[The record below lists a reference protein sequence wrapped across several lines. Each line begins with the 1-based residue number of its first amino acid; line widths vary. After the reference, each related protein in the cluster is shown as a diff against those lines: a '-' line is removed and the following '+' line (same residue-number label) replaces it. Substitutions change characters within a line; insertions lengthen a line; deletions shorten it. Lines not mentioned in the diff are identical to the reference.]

1 MVCKKECRKAGS
13 TMVFT
18 NEKCVGCNKCIR
30 SCPVLTANVA
40 EKGKINIDEAMCIQC
55 GACFDNC
62 MHEARDFE
70 DDTAKFLSDLKAGK
84 RFSVIVAPAFIAN
97 YPKEYKKI
105 YGYLKSLGVAHIYSV
120 SFGADITT
128 WAYISYLK
136 ETGKTGLISQPCP
149 AIVNYIEKYQPEL
162 IPMLVPLHSPM
173 MAEAVYL
180 KKYKKVTE
188 DLVFLSPCIAKRLEI
203 NDKNT
208 GGYVKYNV
216 TFKKLMEAIGT
227 AYKTAQEAD
236 EESSYG
242 LGARYPKPGG
252 LKECVHFFLGNRTA
266 VLQVEGES
274 EAYKFLKEYAHRKTN
289 LPFMV
294 DILNCQKGCIRG
306 TATDEKIDDIDV
318 ELAINEMN
326 KLVVNEAKPARGNS
340 RNPWN
345 SALTPEKRWEYFCEQ
360 FKDLNI
366 HDFGRSYS
374 NKKVNV
380 QTPTEQEMDAIFCEM
395 GKETRESRHIDCSCC
410 GYHTCRDMVSAI
422 YNGVNQKEN
431 CIYYIKALAE
441 REKEEIESIHQ
452 ENIREQEDRNEKI
465 RHIKEQFE
473 YLNEGIAELSKV
485 NDVTADDAGN
495 VAEVVRAVTEQCEII
510 SQSLELFMEFS
521 DLYVSSNQSIAGIA
535 NKTNLL
541 SLNAS
546 IEAARAGE
554 MGRGFSVVAGEIRTL
569 ASSTKEL
576 IEINDKQAA
585 ETLPRI
591 KDSIEQ
597 IQNLLEGIF
606 ALNERVVNIAATTEE
621 ISAQSD
627 TIRNLSDDI
636 QNTVNTI

>member
-1 MVCKKECRKAGS
+1 MI
-13 TMVFT
+13 FT

-30 SCPVLTANVA
+30 SCPAFTANVA
-40 EKGKINIDEAMCIQC
+40 EGNKININAEMCIQC
-55 GACFDNC
+55 GACFNHC
-62 MHEARDFE
+62 MHQARDFD
-70 DDTAKFLSDLKAGK
+70 DDTAAFLNDLKTGK
-84 RFSVIVAPAFIAN
+84 KFSVIVAPAFVAN
-97 YPKEYKKI
+97 YPNEYKKV

-136 ETGKTGLISQPCP
+136 ETGKKGLISQPCP

-216 TFKKLMEAIGT
+216 TFKKLMEAIGS
-227 AYKTAQEAD
+227 AYRGAKEAE

-252 LKECVHFFLGNRTA
+252 LKECVHFFLGNQTA
-266 VLQVEGES
+266 VVQVEGEE

-326 KLVVNEAKPARGNS
+326 KLVVNEARPARNNR

-345 SALTPEKRWEYFCEQ
+345 SALSLEKRWEYFCEQ
-360 FKDLNI
+360 FKELNI
-366 HDFGRSYS
+366 RDFSRSYTDKHVKIQIP
-374 NKKVNV
+374 N
-380 QTPTEQEMDAIFCEM
+380 EREMDQIFKEM
-395 GKETRESRHIDCSCC
+395 GKVTSESRHVDCSCC
-410 GYHTCRDMVSAI
+410 GYHTCKDMVSAI
-422 YNGVNQKEN
+422 YNGVNKKEN
-431 CIYYIKALAE
+431 CIYYIKALVE
-441 REKEEIESIHQ
+441 KEKEEIEMIHE
-452 ENIREQEDRNEKI
+452 ENLREQEERNNKI
-465 RHIKEQFE
+465 LHIQSQFE
-473 YLNEGIAELSKV
+473 DLNEGIAELSKV
-485 NDVTADDAGN
+485 NDITAEDTGN
-495 VAEVVRAVTEQCEII
+495 VADVVSEVVAQCEVI
-510 SQSLELFMEFS
+510 SKALELFVDFS
-521 DLYVSSNQSIAGIA
+521 DLYVKSNQNIAGIA

-554 MGRGFSVVAGEIRTL
+554 MGRGFAVVAGEIRTL

-576 IEINDKQAA
+576 IEVNDKQAA
-585 ETLPRI
+585 ETLPKI
-591 KDSIEQ
+591 KESIDM
-597 IQNLLEGIF
+597 IKNLLESIYMV
-606 ALNERVVNIAATTEE
+606 NERVVNIAATTQE

-627 TIRNLSDDI
+627 TIRNMSDVI

>member
-1 MVCKKECRKAGS
+1 
-13 TMVFT
+13 MVFT

-40 EKGKINIDEAMCIQC
+40 EDGKININEDMCIQC

-62 MHEARDFE
+62 MHGARDFD
-70 DDTAKFLSDLKAGK
+70 DDTAKFLSDLESGK
-84 RFSVIVAPAFIAN
+84 KFSVIVAPAFIAN

-188 DLVFLSPCIAKRLEI
+188 ELVFLSPCIAKRLEI

-216 TFKKLMEAIGT
+216 TFKKLMEAIGS
-227 AYKTAQEAD
+227 AYKNAREAD
-236 EESSYG
+236 EESDYG

-252 LKECVHFFLGNRTA
+252 LKECVHFFLGNKTA
-266 VLQVEGES
+266 VLQVEGET
-274 EAYKFLKEYAHRKTN
+274 EAYKFLKEYAHRKDN

-326 KLVVNEAKPARGNS
+326 KLVKNEAKPAKNDRH
-340 RNPWN
+340 NPWN
-345 SALTPEKRWEYFCEQ
+345 SALSFEKRWEYFCEQ
-360 FKDLNI
+360 FKDLDI
-366 HDFGRSYS
+366 RDFGRVYTD
-374 NKKVNV
+374 KKVNV
-380 QTPTEQEMDAIFCEM
+380 HVPDEQELNAIFEDM
-395 GKETRESRHIDCSCC
+395 GKITKASRHIDCSCC
-410 GYHTCRDMVSAI
+410 GYHTCREMANAI
-422 YNGVNQKEN
+422 YNGVNKKEN

-441 REKEEIESIHQ
+441 QEKEEIESMHQ
-452 ENIREQEDRNEKI
+452 SNVAEQEERNQKI
-465 RHIKEQFE
+465 RQIIEEFVQ
-473 YLNEGIAELSKV
+473 LNEGIAELSNV
-485 NDVTADDAGN
+485 NGITAADAGDM
-495 VAEVVRAVTEQCEII
+495 VEVVSEVAAQCEVI
-510 SQSLELFMEFS
+510 SKSLELFIEFS
-521 DLYVSSNQSIAGIA
+521 NLYAESNQNIAGIA

-554 MGRGFSVVAGEIRTL
+554 MGRGFAVVAGEIRSL
-569 ASSTKEL
+569 ASSTKDL
-576 IEINDKQAA
+576 IEVNEKQAA
-585 ETLPRI
+585 DTLPKI
-591 KDSIEQ
+591 KESIELIKNLLDSISV
-597 IQNLLEGIF
+597 
-606 ALNERVVNIAATTEE
+606 LNERVVNIAATTEE

-627 TIRNLSDDI
+627 TIRNLSDVI

>member
-1 MVCKKECRKAGS
+1 
-13 TMVFT
+13 MVFT

-30 SCPVLTANVA
+30 SCPVLMANVA
-40 EKGKINIDEAMCIQC
+40 EEGKININEEMCIQC

-62 MHEARDFE
+62 MHDARDFD
-70 DDTAKFLSDLKAGK
+70 DDTAKFLEDLKAGK

-149 AIVNYIEKYQPEL
+149 AVVNYIEKYQPEL

-188 DLVFLSPCIAKRLEI
+188 ELVFLSPCIAKRLEI

-227 AYKTAQEAD
+227 SYKNAQEAE

-252 LKECVHFFLGNRTA
+252 LKECVHFFLGNQTA
-266 VLQVEGES
+266 VLQVEGEE

-306 TATDEKIDDIDV
+306 TATDDKIDDIDV

-326 KLVVNEAKPARGNS
+326 RLVVNEARPAKSNN

-345 SALTPEKRWEYFCEQ
+345 NALSLEKRWEYFCEQ
-360 FKDLNI
+360 FKKLDI
-366 HDFGRSYS
+366 RDFSRSYT
-374 NKKVNV
+374 NRKITVHVPN
-380 QTPTEQEMDAIFCEM
+380 EQEIDTIFTEM
-395 GKETRESRHIDCSCC
+395 GKDTKESRHVDCSCC
-410 GYHTCRDMVSAI
+410 GYHTCRDMVNAI
-422 YNGVNQKEN
+422 YNGVNKKEN
-431 CIYYIKALAE
+431 CIYYIKSLAE
-441 REKEEIESIHQ
+441 QEKEEIESIHR
-452 ENIREQEDRNEKI
+452 ENVNEQNVRNDKLH
-465 RHIKEQFE
+465 HIKEQFE
-473 YLNEGIAELSKV
+473 QLNNGINELSNV
-485 NDVTADDAGN
+485 NNITAADAGN
-495 VAEVVRAVTEQCEII
+495 VAQVVKDVTTQCAEI
-510 SQSLELFMEFS
+510 SKALELFGAFS
-521 DLYVSSNQSIAGIA
+521 NLYVESNQNIAGIA

-554 MGRGFSVVAGEIRTL
+554 MGQGFAVVAGEIRSL
-569 ASSTKEL
+569 ATSTKEL
-576 IEINDKQAA
+576 IAVNDKQAA

-591 KDSIEQ
+591 KESIAM
-597 IQNLLEGIF
+597 INTLLESIYS
-606 ALNERVVNIAATTEE
+606 LNERVVNIAATTQE

-627 TIRNLSDDI
+627 TIRTLSDAMQD
-636 QNTVNTI
+636 TVDSI

>member
-1 MVCKKECRKAGS
+1 
-13 TMVFT
+13 MVFT

-40 EKGKINIDEAMCIQC
+40 EGGKINVNEEMCIQC

-70 DDTAKFLSDLKAGK
+70 DDTAKFLSDLKIGK
-84 RFSVIVAPAFIAN
+84 KFSVIVAPAFIAN

-105 YGYLKSLGVAHIYSV
+105 YGYLKALGVSHIYSV

-136 ETGKTGLISQPCP
+136 ETKKTGLISQPCP

-180 KKYKKVTE
+180 KKYKNVKE

-208 GGYVKYNV
+208 DGYVKYNV
-216 TFKKLMEAIGT
+216 TFKKLMEAIGNDYRN
-227 AYKTAQEAD
+227 AKEAE

-252 LKECVHFFLGNRTA
+252 LKECVHYFLGNQTA
-266 VLQVEGES
+266 VLQIEGEA
-274 EAYKFLKEYAHRKTN
+274 EAYKFLKEYAHRKNN

-326 KLVVNEAKPARGNS
+326 KLVVNETKPSKNNKN
-340 RNPWN
+340 NPWN
-345 SALTPEKRWEYFCEQ
+345 SALSLEKRWEYFCQQ
-360 FKDLNI
+360 FKSLDI
-366 HDFGRSYS
+366 RDFSRSYTD
-374 NKKVNV
+374 KQVNV
-380 QTPTEQEMDAIFCEM
+380 QVPNEQEMNAIFMEM
-395 GKETRESRHIDCSCC
+395 GKVTKESRHIDCSCC
-410 GYHTCRDMVSAI
+410 GYHTCKDMVSAI
-422 YNGVNQKEN
+422 YNGVNTKEN

-441 REKEEIESIHQ
+441 KEKEEIENMHQMSIK
-452 ENIREQEDRNEKI
+452 EQESRNEKI
-465 RHIKEQFE
+465 LQIVEQFE
-473 YLNEGIAELSKV
+473 GLNEGVAELSKV
-485 NDVTADDAGN
+485 NNITAEDAVN
-495 VAEVVRAVTEQCEII
+495 VAQVVSEVAIQCETI
-510 SQSLELFMEFS
+510 SKALELFVAFS
-521 DLYVSSNQSIAGIA
+521 DLYVESNQNIAGIA

-554 MGRGFSVVAGEIRTL
+554 MGKGFAVVADEIRTL

-585 ETLPRI
+585 DTLPKI
-591 KDSIEQ
+591 KESIDMIKNLLDSIYV
-597 IQNLLEGIF
+597 
-606 ALNERVVNIAATTEE
+606 LNERVVNIAATTQE

-627 TIRNLSDDI
+627 TIRNMSDEI
-636 QNTVNTI
+636 QSTVNSI

>member
-1 MVCKKECRKAGS
+1 
-13 TMVFT
+13 MVFT

-40 EKGKINIDEAMCIQC
+40 EDGKININEEMCIQC

-62 MHEARDFE
+62 MHEARDFD
-70 DDTAKFLSDLKAGK
+70 DDTAKFLNDLKNGK
-84 RFSVIVAPAFIAN
+84 KLSVIVAPAFIAN

-136 ETGKTGLISQPCP
+136 NTGKTGLISQPCP
-149 AIVNYIEKYQPEL
+149 AVVNYIEKYQPEL

-188 DLVFLSPCIAKRLEI
+188 ELVFLSPCIAKRLEV

-216 TFKKLMEAIGT
+216 TFKKLMEAISG
-227 AYKTAQEAD
+227 AYRNAQEAE
-236 EESSYG
+236 EESDYG

-252 LKECVHFFLGNRTA
+252 LKECVHFFLGNQTA
-266 VLQVEGES
+266 VLQVEGEE

-294 DILNCQKGCIRG
+294 DILNCQKGCVRG
-306 TATDEKIDDIDV
+306 TATDQKIDNIDV

-326 KLVVNEAKPARGNS
+326 KLVVNEPKPARNDR

-345 SALTPEKRWEYFCEQ
+345 SALSLEKRWEYFCEQ
-360 FKDLNI
+360 FKELDI
-366 HDFGRSYS
+366 RDFSRSYTDKHIKIHFP
-374 NKKVNV
+374 N
-380 QTPTEQEMDAIFCEM
+380 EQEVNAIFVDM
-395 GKETRESRHIDCSCC
+395 RKTTKESRHIDCSCC
-410 GYHTCRDMVSAI
+410 GYHTCKDMVNAI
-422 YNGVNQKEN
+422 YNGVNEKEN

-441 REKEEIESIHQ
+441 QEKEEIECMHQ
-452 ENIREQEDRNEKI
+452 DHIKEQEDRNNKI
-465 RHIKEQFE
+465 HRIIEEFE
-473 YLNEGIAELSKV
+473 HLNEGVAELSNV
-485 NDVTADDAGN
+485 NNVTAEDAGN
-495 VAEVVRAVTEQCEII
+495 VAQVVNEVATQCEVI
-510 SQSLELFMEFS
+510 SKALELFIEFS
-521 DLYVSSNQSIAGIA
+521 DLYVESNQNIAGIA

-554 MGRGFSVVAGEIRTL
+554 LGKGFAVVAGEIRSL
-569 ASSTKEL
+569 ASCTKEL
-576 IEINDKQAA
+576 IEKNDKQAA
-585 ETLPRI
+585 DTLPKIKESIDMI
-591 KDSIEQ
+591 KDLLDSIYV
-597 IQNLLEGIF
+597 
-606 ALNERVVNIAATTEE
+606 LNERVVNIAATTEE

-627 TIRNLSDDI
+627 TIRSLSDAI
-636 QNTVNTI
+636 QNIVSTI

>member
-1 MVCKKECRKAGS
+1 
-13 TMVFT
+13 MVFT

-40 EKGKINIDEAMCIQC
+40 EDGKININEEMCIQC

-62 MHEARDFE
+62 MHNARDFD
-70 DDTAKFLSDLKAGK
+70 DDTAQFLNDLKAGK
-84 RFSVIVAPAFIAN
+84 KLSVIVAPAFIAN

-120 SFGADITT
+120 SYGADITT

-136 ETGKTGLISQPCP
+136 KTSKTGLISQPCP
-149 AIVNYIEKYQPEL
+149 AVVNYIEKYQPEL

-180 KKYKKVTE
+180 KKYKEVKE
-188 DLVFLSPCIAKRLEI
+188 ELVFLSPCIAKRLEI

-216 TFKKLMEAIGT
+216 TFKKLMEAIGN
-227 AYKTAQEAD
+227 AYQKAPEAE

-252 LKECVHFFLGNRTA
+252 LKECVHFFLGNQTA
-266 VLQVEGES
+266 VLQIEGEA
-274 EAYKFLKEYAHRKTN
+274 EAYKFLKEYAHRKDN

-306 TATDEKIDDIDV
+306 TATDESIDDIDV

-326 KLVVNEAKPARGNS
+326 KLVVNEAKPAKKDKC
-340 RNPWN
+340 NPWN
-345 SALTPEKRWEYFCEQ
+345 SALSLEKRWEYFSEQ
-360 FKDLNI
+360 FRNLDI
-366 HDFGRSYS
+366 ADFSRSYTDK
-374 NKKVNV
+374 NVKVRVPN
-380 QTPTEQEMDAIFCEM
+380 EQEMNAIFTDM
-395 GKETRESRHIDCSCC
+395 GKITKESRHIDCSCC
-410 GYHTCRDMVSAI
+410 GYHTCKEMVSAI

-431 CIYYIKALAE
+431 CIYYIKALADK
-441 REKEEIESIHQ
+441 EKEEIERMHQ
-452 ENIREQEDRNEKI
+452 NS
-465 RHIKEQFE
+465 IKEQEERNHKINQIVEQFE
-473 YLNEGIAELSKV
+473 QLNEGIAELSNV
-485 NDVTADDAGN
+485 NSITADDAGN
-495 VAEVVRAVTEQCEII
+495 VSQVVGEIATQCEVI
-510 SQSLELFMEFS
+510 SKSLELFIEFS
-521 DLYVSSNQSIAGIA
+521 DLYVKSNQNIAGIA
-535 NKTNLL
+535 NQTNLL

-554 MGRGFSVVAGEIRTL
+554 MGKGFAVVADEIRSL

-576 IEINDKQAA
+576 IELNDKQAA
-585 ETLPRI
+585 DTLPRI
-591 KDSIEQ
+591 KESIEL
-597 IQNLLEGIF
+597 IKTLLDGIY

-627 TIRNLSDDI
+627 TIRDMSDVI
-636 QNTVNTI
+636 QTTVSSI

>member
-1 MVCKKECRKAGS
+1 
-13 TMVFT
+13 MVFT

-30 SCPVLTANVA
+30 SCPVLLANVA
-40 EKGKINIDEAMCIQC
+40 EDGKININEEMCIQC

-62 MHEARDFE
+62 MHEARDFD
-70 DDTAKFLSDLKAGK
+70 DDTAKFLQDLKAGK
-84 RFSVIVAPAFIAN
+84 KFSVIVAPAFIAN

-136 ETGKTGLISQPCP
+136 ETKKTGLISQPCP

-180 KKYKKVTE
+180 KKYKKVSE
-188 DLVFLSPCIAKRLEI
+188 ELVFLSPCIAKRLEV

-216 TFKKLMEAIGT
+216 TFKKLMDAIGN
-227 AYKTAQEAD
+227 AYQHAKEAE
-236 EESSYG
+236 EESNYG

-252 LKECVHFFLGNRTA
+252 LKECVHFFLGNQTA
-266 VLQVEGES
+266 VLQVEGEV
-274 EAYKFLKEYAHRKTN
+274 EAYKFLKEYAHRKAN

-294 DILNCQKGCIRG
+294 DILNCQKGCVRG

-326 KLVVNEAKPARGNS
+326 KLVVNEARPARNNS

-345 SALTPEKRWEYFCEQ
+345 SALSLEKRWEYFCEQ
-360 FKDLNI
+360 FKELDI
-366 HDFGRSYS
+366 RDFHRVYTD
-374 NKKVNV
+374 KKVKLQV
-380 QTPTEQEMDAIFCEM
+380 PSETEINAIFTDM
-395 GKETRESRHIDCSCC
+395 GKVTKESRHIDCSCC
-410 GYHTCRDMVSAI
+410 GYHTCKDMVSAI
-422 YNGVNQKEN
+422 YNGVNKKEN
-431 CIYYIKALAE
+431 CIYYIKTLAE
-441 REKEEIESIHQ
+441 MEKEEIESIHH
-452 ENIREQEDRNEKI
+452 NSVKEQEERNNKI
-465 RHIKEQFE
+465 NHIIEQFAQ
-473 YLNEGIAELSKV
+473 LNEGITELSNV
-485 NDVTADDAGN
+485 NDITAEDAGN
-495 VAEVVRAVTEQCEII
+495 VAQVVREVTSQCEEI
-510 SQSLELFMEFS
+510 SKALELFIAFS
-521 DLYVSSNQSIAGIA
+521 DLYVKSNQSIAGIA

-554 MGRGFSVVAGEIRTL
+554 MGKGFSVVAGEIRTL
-569 ASSTKEL
+569 ATSTKEL
-576 IEINDKQAA
+576 IAVNDKQAA
-585 ETLPRI
+585 DTLPKI
-591 KDSIEQ
+591 KESIEM
-597 IQNLLEGIF
+597 IKNLLDGIYT
-606 ALNERVVNIAATTEE
+606 LNERVVNIAATTEE

-627 TIRNLSDDI
+627 TIRNLSDAI
-636 QNTVNTI
+636 QSTVNSI

>member
-1 MVCKKECRKAGS
+1 
-13 TMVFT
+13 MVFT

-30 SCPVLTANVA
+30 SCPALTANVA
-40 EKGKINIDEAMCIQC
+40 EDDKINVNEEMCVQC

-62 MHEARDFE
+62 MHEARDYE
-70 DDTAKFLSDLKAGK
+70 DDTDAFLKELKAGRK
-84 RFSVIVAPAFIAN
+84 LSIIVAPAFIAN
-97 YPKEYKKI
+97 YSKEYKKI
-105 YGYLKSLGVAHIYSV
+105 YGYLKSLGVEHIYSV

-136 ETGKTGLISQPCP
+136 DTGKTGLISQPCP

-173 MAEAVYL
+173 MAQAVYL
-180 KKYKKVTE
+180 KKYKNVKE

-216 TFKKLMEAIGT
+216 TFKKLMEAIGDS
-227 AYKTAQEAD
+227 YRNAQEAD

-252 LKECVHFFLGNRTA
+252 LKECVHFFLGNQTA
-266 VLQVEGES
+266 VLQVEGEN
-274 EAYKFLKEYAHRKTN
+274 EAYKFLKEYAHRKSN

-306 TATDEKIDDIDV
+306 TATDEKIDDVDV

-326 KLVVNEAKPARGNS
+326 KLVVDEKKPSKKNS
-340 RNPWN
+340 HNPWN
-345 SALTPEKRWEYFCEQ
+345 IALSLEKRWEYFCEQ
-360 FKDLNI
+360 FKELDI
-366 HDFGRSYS
+366 HDFSRAYTER
-374 NKKVNV
+374 KIDIKVPN
-380 QTPTEQEMDAIFCEM
+380 EGEMNEIFTKM
-395 GKETRESRHIDCSCC
+395 GKTTKESRHIDCSCC
-410 GYHTCRDMVSAI
+410 GYHTCKDMVSAI
-422 YNGVNQKEN
+422 YNGVNRKEN

-441 REKEEIESIHQ
+441 QEKAEIEEIHSK
-452 ENIREQEDRNEKI
+452 NILEQEERNAKVNEVIDK
-465 RHIKEQFE
+465 FS
-473 YLNEGIAELSKV
+473 YLNEGITELSNV
-485 NDVTADDAGN
+485 NNITAEDIGN
-495 VAEVVRAVTEQCEII
+495 VAQVVNSVTAQCEAI
-510 SQSLELFMEFS
+510 SKALELFIEFS
-521 DLYVSSNQSIAGIA
+521 DLYVESNQNIAGIA

-554 MGRGFSVVAGEIRTL
+554 MGKGFSVVADEIRSL

-576 IEINDKQAA
+576 IAENDRQAA
-585 ETLPRI
+585 DTLPRI
-591 KDSIEQ
+591 KESISMIKE
-597 IQNLLEGIF
+597 LLASIYK
-606 ALNERVVNIAATTEE
+606 LNERVINIAATTQE

-627 TIRNLSDDI
+627 SISSLSESI
-636 QNTVNTI
+636 QDTVNTL

>member
-1 MVCKKECRKAGS
+1 
-13 TMVFT
+13 MVFT

-40 EKGKINIDEAMCIQC
+40 EAGKININEEMCIQC

-62 MHEARDFE
+62 MHQARDFD
-70 DDTAKFLSDLKAGK
+70 DDTAKFLSDLKSGK
-84 RFSVIVAPAFIAN
+84 KLSVIVAPAFIAN

-149 AIVNYIEKYQPEL
+149 AVVNYIEKYQPEL

-180 KKYKKVTE
+180 KKYKNVKE

-216 TFKKLMEAIGT
+216 TFKKLMEAIGSS
-227 AYKTAQEAD
+227 YERAQEAE

-252 LKECVHFFLGNRTA
+252 LKECVHFFLGNQTA
-266 VLQVEGES
+266 VLQVEGET

-289 LPFMV
+289 FPFMV

-306 TATDEKIDDIDV
+306 TATDESIDDIDV
-318 ELAINEMN
+318 ELAINDMN
-326 KLVVNEAKPARGNS
+326 KLVVNEVKPARHRS

-345 SALTPEKRWEYFCEQ
+345 SALPLEKRWEYFCEQ
-360 FKDLNI
+360 FKELDI
-366 HDFGRSYS
+366 HDFSRSYT
-374 NKKVNV
+374 NKHVKVKVPDEKEIN
-380 QTPTEQEMDAIFCEM
+380 AIFMNM
-395 GKETRESRHIDCSCC
+395 GKVTKESRHIDCSCC

-422 YNGVNQKEN
+422 YNGVNKKEN

-441 REKEEIESIHQ
+441 QEKEEIEQMHQ
-452 ENIREQEDRNEKI
+452 N
-465 RHIKEQFE
+465 HIKEQEERNNKIHWIIAQFE
-473 YLNEGIAELSKV
+473 QLNKGVSELS
-485 NDVTADDAGN
+485 NTNNITAEDAGN
-495 VAEVVRAVTEQCEII
+495 VAQVVSEVATQCEVI
-510 SQSLELFMEFS
+510 SKSLELFVAFS
-521 DLYVSSNQSIAGIA
+521 DLYVETNQNIAGIA

-554 MGRGFSVVAGEIRTL
+554 LGRGFAVVAGEIRSL
-569 ASSTKEL
+569 ASSTKKL
-576 IEINDKQAA
+576 IETNDKQAA
-585 ETLPRI
+585 EILPKI
-591 KDSIEQ
+591 KESIAL
-597 IQNLLEGIF
+597 INNLLEGIYS
-606 ALNERVVNIAATTEE
+606 LNERVVNIAATTQE

-627 TIRNLSDDI
+627 TIRTMSDRI
-636 QNTVNTI
+636 QDTVDSI